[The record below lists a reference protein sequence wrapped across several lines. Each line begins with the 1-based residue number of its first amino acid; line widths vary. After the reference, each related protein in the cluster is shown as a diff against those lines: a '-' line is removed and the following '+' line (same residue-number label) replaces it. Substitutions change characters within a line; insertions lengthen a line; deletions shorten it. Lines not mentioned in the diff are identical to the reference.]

1 MRYLRFISPHFSCI
15 KKTLNPPNPIPISSL
30 QSKPQIFSH
39 VVCNYTTAVPEQTP
53 PPPSESVSAIADEIS
68 GLTLLEVSDLTEV
81 LREKLGVKEMPGMVM
96 MMPGMGFGGL
106 RGAGKGGAAAAKS
119 EEKAEKLVFDVKLDS
134 FDAAAKI
141 KVIKEVRTFTD
152 LGLKEAKDLVEKA
165 PTLLKKGVTK
175 EEAESIVAKMK
186 EVGAKV
192 SME

>member
-1 MRYLRFISPHFSCI
+1 MRYLRFISPHFSRI
-15 KKTLNPPNPIPISSL
+15 QKTLNPQNPNPISSL
-30 QSKPQIFSH
+30 QSRPQIFSH
-39 VVCNYTTAVPEQTP
+39 VVYNYTTAAPEQR
-53 PPPSESVSAIADEIS
+53 PPPSEAVSAIADEIS

-81 LREKLGVKEMPGMVM
+81 LREKLGVKEMPAMVM

-106 RGAGKGGAAAAKS
+106 RGPGKGGAGAAKS

-175 EEAESIVAKMK
+175 DEAESIVAKMK